1 MGGEQGEHERERKQK
16 MKTAGKRGEK
26 KESDRVIVRE
36 RGSGTVQLWDRIK
49 QSLLCQ
55 QLNTPAERTSSIVEA
70 ASTKTPIADV
80 KPSSVSSCVCTRIC
94 NMNWPN
100 NRR

>member
-1 MGGEQGEHERERKQK
+1 MKAEDEDGGKKRRK
-16 MKTAGKRGEK
+16 K
-26 KESDRVIVRE
+26 KKSDRVIVRE

-94 NMNWPN
+94 AMNWPI

>member
-1 MGGEQGEHERERKQK
+1 MKAEDEDGGKKR
-16 MKTAGKRGEK
+16 RGEK

-36 RGSGTVQLWDRIK
+36 RCSGTVQLWDRIK

-70 ASTKTPIADV
+70 ASTKTTIADV
-80 KPSSVSSCVCTRIC
+80 KLRFLMRLYQ
-94 NMNWPN
+94 NLQYELAY
-100 NRR
+100 